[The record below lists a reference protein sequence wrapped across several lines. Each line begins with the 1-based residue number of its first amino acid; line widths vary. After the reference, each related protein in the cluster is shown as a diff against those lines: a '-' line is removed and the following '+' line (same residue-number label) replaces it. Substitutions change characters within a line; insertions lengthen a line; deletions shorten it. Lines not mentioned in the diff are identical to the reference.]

1 MQISK
6 MQLFELITHLNT
18 SFNVFR
24 VEAESTNGLKI
35 DIWDSAIEGIL
46 NSIPADVGIVAMN
59 LLSATSYMFLANYEQ
74 EIHDKFFNTEMG
86 ESTFAELKNFLQRK
100 NIQQSYING
109 QTVGRVFE
117 ELVDEYII
125 QSLVA
130 APSSF

>member
-6 MQLFELITHLNT
+6 MQLLELITHLNT

-35 DIWDSAIEGIL
+35 DIWNSTIEGIL
-46 NSIPADVGIVAMN
+46 NSIPANVGIVAMN

-74 EIHDKFFNTEMG
+74 EIYNKFFNEEMC

-109 QTVGRVFE
+109 QTVGRMFE
-117 ELVDEYII
+117 ELVDEYVI
-125 QSLVA
+125 QSSVA

>member
-6 MQLFELITHLNT
+6 MQLLELITHLHT
-18 SFNVFR
+18 SFNVFC
-24 VEAESTNGLKI
+24 VEGESTNGLKI
-35 DIWDSAIEGIL
+35 DIWNSTIEGIL

-59 LLSATSYMFLANYEQ
+59 LLSATSYLFLANYEQ
-74 EIHDKFFNTEMG
+74 ETRDKFFNEVID

-109 QTVGRVFE
+109 QTVGRIFE
-117 ELVDEYII
+117 ELVDEYVI
-125 QSLVA
+125 QTSVA